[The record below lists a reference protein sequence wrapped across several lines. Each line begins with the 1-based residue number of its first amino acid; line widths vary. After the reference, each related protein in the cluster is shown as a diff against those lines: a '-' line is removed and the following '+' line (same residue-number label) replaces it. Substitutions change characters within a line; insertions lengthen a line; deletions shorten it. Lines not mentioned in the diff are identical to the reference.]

1 MANYDTTAGLP
12 NGFFPQHDFN
22 SQVLSRKIDWAK
34 AKDGLTTWAAADTL
48 DIIKLPAGFVVEDV
62 YCVVNTAATAGSTV
76 SCGLSGDNVYFWAAA
91 VGTMDSAA
99 NTIFR
104 TGKAATAAGKFKD
117 IATVT
122 SLAGAMVKEVGAT
135 ADTIRILAG
144 ATAPV
149 TGVATFYVRGFQL
162 TF

>member
-1 MANYDTTAGLP
+1 MTNYVTTAGLP
-12 NGFFPQHDFN
+12 DGSFQKHNFEGQL
-22 SQVLSRKIDWAK
+22 LSRTIDWSK
-34 AKDGLTTWAAADTL
+34 CKDGLAAWATGDTL
-48 DIIKLPAGFVVEDV
+48 DIITLPAGFVIEDV
-62 YCVVNTAATAGSTV
+62 YCVINVAGTASSTV

-117 IATVT
+117 IASVT
-122 SLAGAMVKEVGAT
+122 ALAGAMVKEVGAT

-144 ATAPV
+144 ATAPIA
-149 TGVATFYVRGFQL
+149 GKATFYVRGFML
-162 TF
+162 A

>member
-1 MANYDTTAGLP
+1 MTNYVTTAGLP
-12 NGFFPQHDFN
+12 NGYFPQHNFEG
-22 SQVLSRKIDWAK
+22 QVLSRKIDWSK
-34 AKDGLTTWAAADTL
+34 CKDGLSTWVAGDTL
-48 DIIKLPAGFVVEDV
+48 DIITIPAGFVVEDV
-62 YCVVNTAATAGSTV
+62 YCVINTAGTASSTA

-122 SLAGAMVKEVGAT
+122 ALAGAMVKEIGAT
-135 ADTIRILAG
+135 ADTLRILAG

-149 TGVATFYVRGFQL
+149 TGVVTYYVRGFQL
-162 TF
+162 T